1 MRSLLILALLCSGC
15 GASLSSVHASNEVR
29 VHRLAFLIANVYA
42 IDGPE
47 GVVLVDT
54 GDPGQDG
61 EVLEALRQSGID
73 RDRVRLIVVTHAH
86 ADHAGSAHALAEAL
100 GVPIAL
106 QSADAPIAAAG
117 HNPPLDPTNL
127 TAEVLQLFL
136 RQEYTPFTAQL
147 SFDACLDLHP
157 FGVPAVARS
166 TPGHTPGSSVVLIE
180 GGDAIVGD
188 LVAGGYLGGFIAPTV
203 PTEHYYQAHPRRVR
217 AILEW
222 LLRVGVTRLH
232 LGHGGPVR
240 AADLR
245 TAIEGGDLGP
255 GEDAPFE
262 PPPCE

>member
-1 MRSLLILALLCSGC
+1 MRALLILALLCSGC
-15 GASLSSVHASNEVR
+15 GATLSSVRASNEVS
-29 VHRLAFLIANVYA
+29 VHRLQFLIANVYA
-42 IDGPE
+42 IDAPD

-54 GDPGQDG
+54 GDPGQEA
-61 EVLEALRQSGID
+61 EVLDALRRSGVD
-73 RDRVRLIVVTHAH
+73 PDRVRLIVVTHAH

-106 QSADAPIAAAG
+106 QRADAPTAAAG
-117 HNPPLDPTNL
+117 HNPPLHPTNL
-127 TAEVLQLFL
+127 TATALQAFL
-136 RQEYTPFTAQL
+136 RHDYTPFTAEL
-147 SFDACLDLHP
+147 AFDACLDLHP
-157 FGVPAVARS
+157 FGVPALVRS

-203 PTEHYYQAHPRRVR
+203 PTEHYFQEHPRRVR

-222 LLRVGVTRLH
+222 LLRAGVTRLH

-255 GEDAPFE
+255 GEAEPFE